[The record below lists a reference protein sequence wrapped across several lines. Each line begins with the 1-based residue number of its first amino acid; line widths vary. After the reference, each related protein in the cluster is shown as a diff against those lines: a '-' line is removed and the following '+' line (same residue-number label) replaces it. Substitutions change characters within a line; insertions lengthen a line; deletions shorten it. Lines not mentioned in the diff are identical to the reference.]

1 MRADIRFWTAV
12 VMIGMCGFA
21 VARGLRIVQFSV
33 AMANVDT
40 PEQRAEIAK
49 TWHSVAEVAPTAL
62 RANLAYPIDP
72 SDQKADNYRRQTL
85 TTLVSIKPMSSYS
98 WLSLS
103 NLQLI
108 SDQPMEQVFDSL
120 ELSMLTGPNEGDVA
134 AQRAVYAVSLWQRL
148 PADLKNRAVLDVA
161 TMIFPQTQVEAEEI
175 GKFRAVLATEPDW
188 VRDELRQALV
198 ASGVRPQDIEQR
210 LGF

>member
-12 VMIGMCGFA
+12 VIIGMCGFV
-21 VARGLRIVQFSV
+21 VARGLGIVQFSV

-49 TWHSVAEVAPTAL
+49 TWRSVAEVAPTAL

-72 SDQKADNYRRQTL
+72 FDQKAANYRRQTL
-85 TTLVSIKPMSSYS
+85 STLVSIKPMSSYS

-120 ELSMLTGPNEGDVA
+120 ELSMLTGPDEEYVLEDRRPYG
-134 AQRAVYAVSLWQRL
+134 VSLWQRL
-148 PADLKNRAVLDVA
+148 PPDLKRHVANDLAVGRIYDPGKLQA
-161 TMIFPQTQVEAEEI
+161 LISAQPEE
-175 GKFRAVLATEPDW
+175 
-188 VRDELRQALV
+188 VRNELREALI
-198 ASGVRPQDIEQR
+198 ANGLSPKEIEAR